1 MKRQSKKKIEK
12 DTTENV
18 ELLDEKGKEN
28 RKGTFPT
35 DIISC
40 VLERT

>member
-1 MKRQSKKKIEK
+1 MKRQSKKKEK

-40 VLERT
+40 VLETT

>member
-1 MKRQSKKKIEK
+1 MKRQSEKKEK

>member
-1 MKRQSKKKIEK
+1 MKRQSKKKGK
-12 DTTENV
+12 DNTENV

-35 DIISC
+35 DIILC
-40 VLERT
+40 LLERT